1 MVNGGYEA
9 FCQAMSGRAPQKL
22 DVPTRDS
29 GSKPRFSPHILSCL
43 WDICLVLGNSWD
55 PQPSSRWELCLKKT
69 PLGSISR
76 DAEHVSE
83 LLKISKAAKLTDDY
97 LMRP

>member
-29 GSKPRFSPHILSCL
+29 GSKPCFSPHILSCL
-43 WDICLVLGNSWD
+43 WDICLVLGTSWD
-55 PQPSSRWELCLKKT
+55 PQPSSRWEFVFEKNTFGKQVERCRTCFGAVENFKS
-69 PLGSISR
+69 P
-76 DAEHVSE
+76 
-83 LLKISKAAKLTDDY
+83 
-97 LMRP
+97 